1 MVTST
6 YPISMLDSPFDHA
19 EEVRHPGAQVGH
31 RQSVAV
37 TRAQSG
43 DHDAFSELYSLHKR
57 RVFALCMHMVRDI
70 SLAEDLTQETFLQLY
85 RKIASFRGESAFTT
99 WLHRMAVNTVL
110 MHLRK
115 RALALVSLDH
125 LMEDIPERQVGR
137 SFGSRDLMQAG
148 VTDRVDIDRVIEN
161 MAPGYRSVLLLH
173 DIHGFDHK
181 EIAGMLKC
189 SRGNTKSQL
198 HKARR
203 VLRNALTVESPKP
216 SLRSKQSL
224 VQTNTRTPN
233 GSKIVQGDTQVRC

>member
-1 MVTST
+1 MVTSAI
-6 YPISMLDSPFDHA
+6 PISMLDSPFDRNN
-19 EEVRHPGAQVGH
+19 EVGNLRVQASH
-31 RQSVAV
+31 RQADAV
-37 TRAQSG
+37 NRAQAG
-43 DHDAFSELYSLHKR
+43 DHDAFTELYSQHKR
-57 RVFALCMHMVRDI
+57 RIFALCMHMVRDFA
-70 SLAEDLTQETFLQLY
+70 LAEDLTQETFLQLY
-85 RKIASFRGESAFTT
+85 RKITSFRGESAFTT

-115 RALALVSLDH
+115 RALALVSLDQ

-148 VTDRVDIDRVIEN
+148 VTDRVDIDRVIDN

-173 DIHGFDHK
+173 DFHGFDHT

-203 VLRNALTVESPKP
+203 VLRNALTVESPKLP
-216 SLRSKQSL
+216 WSKQSL
-224 VQTNTRTPN
+224 VQTNAKDPN
-233 GSKIVQGDTQVRC
+233 SSKKVQSDAQERC

>member
-1 MVTST
+1 MVTSAL
-6 YPISMLDSPFDHA
+6 PISMLDSPYDRNN
-19 EEVRHPGAQVGH
+19 EVGNLRVPASH
-31 RQSVAV
+31 RQADAV
-37 TRAQSG
+37 VRAQSG
-43 DHDAFSELYSLHKR
+43 DHDAFSELYSQHKR
-57 RVFALCMHMVRDI
+57 RIFALCMRMVRDI

-85 RKIASFRGESAFTT
+85 RKIALFRGESAFTT

-115 RALALVSLDH
+115 RALALVSLDQ

-148 VTDRVDIDRVIEN
+148 VTDRVDIGRVIEN
-161 MAPGYRSVLLLH
+161 MAPGYRSVLLLY
-173 DIHGFDHK
+173 DIHGFDHA

-216 SLRSKQSL
+216 PGSKQCL

-233 GSKIVQGDTQVRC
+233 SSKPVQGDT